1 MNKQFYNKVVS
12 DLKAL
17 EARSIDNNPVT
28 LEELNKFKKEAIEML
43 QIVNGTKEYEA
54 VKMSTEKG
62 KRTTKHEVLLS
73 AIIDRI
79 NNLKSI

>member
-1 MNKQFYNKVVS
+1 MDKQFYNKVVS
-12 DLKAL
+12 QIEDLKVMKV
-17 EARSIDNNPVT
+17 DNSPIT
-28 LEELNKFKKEAIEML
+28 KEELNAFKQEAIEML

>member
-28 LEELNKFKKEAIEML
+28 LEELNKFKKKAIEML

>member
-12 DLKAL
+12 EIEALKVMKVSN
-17 EARSIDNNPVT
+17 EPIT
-28 LEELNKFKKEAIEML
+28 KEELNSFKQEALNML

-79 NNLKSI
+79 NTLQTK

>member
-1 MNKQFYNKVVS
+1 MKKQFYNKVVS